1 MPKINGNVM
10 AQVITLQEGKKVSVD
25 VAQVHEVIRLVRRF
39 LSKQEDAAI
48 LQWVR
53 GATRSKKA

>member
-25 VAQVHEVIRLVRRF
+25 VAQVKEVIRLVRRY
-39 LSKQEDAAI
+39 LYQHSDAEVSG
-48 LQWVR
+48 WVR
-53 GATRSKKA
+53 SAKRPTKA